1 MIYGYA
7 RSSDDA
13 ERDAAVRAL
22 EEHGCDAVSADAG
35 SRVFFD
41 EVVAGAS
48 DADTVVVPSL
58 SLLAPD
64 VCGVLDALARI
75 ECAGATFMALDEG
88 IEAAPGDP
96 FFSHMGALS
105 KVASRARSR
114 TIRNG
119 MGKAR
124 AKGGSVGKPAAD
136 SSALEE
142 AMSMKKSGE
151 FTVREIVKAT
161 GVSKATLYRH
171 LGKAG
176 AGDT

>member
-13 ERDAAVRAL
+13 ERDAAVRVL
-22 EEHGCDAVSADAG
+22 EEHGCDVVSADAG
-35 SRVFFD
+35 SRVFLD
-41 EVVAGAS
+41 EVVASAS

-64 VCGVLDALARI
+64 VRGVLDALARI
-75 ECAGATFMALDEG
+75 ERTGATFMALEEG

-114 TIRNG
+114 T
-119 MGKAR
+119 
-124 AKGGSVGKPAAD
+124 

-142 AMSMKKSGE
+142 AISMKESSE